1 MDSPSDANETPLLS
15 HVLVPVASEDDAR
28 ATAKALAR
36 YGPERVTVLHVV
48 EKADGAPD
56 KTPVEQSEQLANDA
70 FAAFRET
77 FPDAEDRVA
86 YGRDVVSEVSSAAAA
101 VEASAIAFRP
111 REGGRLR
118 KFLSG
123 DRSLRLVTTA
133 DRPVVSLPGVE
144 DA

>member
-1 MDSPSDANETPLLS
+1 MDTSSDATGPPLLS

-28 ATAKALAR
+28 ATAKSLAR
-36 YGPERVTVLHVV
+36 YGPEQVTVLHVV
-48 EKADGAPD
+48 EKGDGAPD
-56 KTPVEQSEQLANDA
+56 KTPVEQSEQIANEA

-86 YGRDVVSEVSSAAAA
+86 YGRDVVSEISSAAAA

-123 DRSLRLVTTA
+123 DRSLRLVTNA
-133 DRPVVSLPGVE
+133 DRPVVSLPNGE
-144 DA
+144 NA

>member
-1 MDSPSDANETPLLS
+1 MDSSSDADETPLLS

-48 EKADGAPD
+48 EKGDGVPD
-56 KTPVEQSEQLANDA
+56 KTPVEQSEQIANEA

-77 FPDAEDRVA
+77 LPDAEDRVT
-86 YGRDVVSEVSSAAAA
+86 YGRDVVNEVSSVAAS

-111 REGGRLR
+111 RESGRLT

-123 DRSLRLVTTA
+123 DRSLRLVTDA
-133 DRPVVSLPGVE
+133 NCPVVSLPDPE
-144 DA
+144 NA